1 MIFGKYCTCYTVG
14 IISGRSTA
22 VNNIYQEALDELV
35 PGILKI
41 IRSQAESIILYG
53 SVARGTEEPESD
65 VDIAVLVQGPLTTE
79 SEEQLSSFIVDM
91 NLKYDKVFS
100 VIDID
105 VDIFRRWRDIIPFY
119 RNVDDEGIVL
129 WTAA

>member
-1 MIFGKYCTCYTVG
+1 MDIR
-14 IISGRSTA
+14 SGRSTA
-22 VNNIYQEALDELV
+22 VNYIYQEALDELV

-41 IRSQAESIILYG
+41 IRSQTESIILYG

-91 NLKYDKVFS
+91 NLKYDKVF
-100 VIDID
+100 
-105 VDIFRRWRDIIPFY
+105 FCNRY
-119 RNVDDEGIVL
+119 
-129 WTAA
+129 

>member
-1 MIFGKYCTCYTVG
+1 M
-14 IISGRSTA
+14 
-22 VNNIYQEALDELV
+22 NNIYQEALDELV

-53 SVARGTEEPESD
+53 SVARGTEESESD